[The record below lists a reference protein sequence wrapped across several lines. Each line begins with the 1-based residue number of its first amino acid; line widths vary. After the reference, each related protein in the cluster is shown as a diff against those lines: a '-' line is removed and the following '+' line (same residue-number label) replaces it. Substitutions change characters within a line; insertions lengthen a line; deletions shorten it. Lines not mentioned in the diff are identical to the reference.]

1 MEKDKVYT
9 AIDLCDKAINFI
21 SMTPDSSEWNFDI
34 LKSNPPRFHILQEIE
49 ALIRA
54 FNLNRK
60 IEMNINDSKSVLF
73 QEFISGDFVE
83 KRKFKD
89 YRNIV
94 KFVIDFLNNNQLFY
108 LNDSIHLHDIKFIFL
123 SLIDFKKRLNQLSE
137 FNSSYILVT
146 SISDF
151 FTIGLT
157 NSIMGKLKNETH
169 DLNNILSLIIDPLS
183 LSYTE
188 EELISKFNYPV
199 YDERIYIE
207 YL

>member
-89 YRNIV
+89 YSNIV
-94 KFVIDFLNNNQLFY
+94 KFVKDFVNNNQLFY

-123 SLIDFKKRLNQLSE
+123 RLIDFKKRLNKLSE
-137 FNSSYILVT
+137 FNSGYILVT

-151 FTIGLT
+151 FTIGIT
-157 NSIMGKLKNETH
+157 NSIMGKLKTETH
-169 DLNNILSLIIDPLS
+169 DLNKILSLIIDPLS
-183 LSYTE
+183 LSYNE
-188 EELISKFNYPV
+188 EELMSKFNYPV

>member
-1 MEKDKVYT
+1 MEKGKVYT

-34 LKSNPPRFHILQEIE
+34 LKSNPPRFHMLQEIE

-60 IEMNINDSKSVLF
+60 IEMNVNDSKSVLF

-83 KRKFKD
+83 IRKFKD
-89 YRNIV
+89 YSNIV
-94 KFVIDFLNNNQLFY
+94 MFVKDFINNNQLFY
-108 LNDSIHLHDIKFIFL
+108 LNDRIHLHDIKFIFL
-123 SLIDFKKRLNQLSE
+123 RLIDFKKRLNQLSE
-137 FNSSYILVT
+137 FNSGYILVT

-188 EELISKFNYPV
+188 EELISKFNYPL
-199 YDERIYIE
+199 YDERIDIE